1 MKLNSRRVREIAL
14 VVLVA
19 LAAALANLPEETLE
33 RFDIDRGLLL
43 GSLAL
48 LVFIE
53 LFLYLKFQFF
63 FLVVLL
69 AVAAN
74 MPGEVAES
82 LGISTLPLVI
92 AMATMVGFS
101 LINYVV
107 DLLPTGL
114 EKKPREQ
121 SAEGIRVLFYA
132 IEKGNLIYAQKVL
145 SQNFNPHALPKTR
158 YRTQPGRIP
167 YVQEEI
173 RPDAGRMRRRGAG
186 IRGRQARPDFQ
197 LPGPD
202 HLRSNLHQHASRF
215 QRPGRAKRARRRQH
229 QHHHRARAHPD
240 ATAPNPRRAGRPD
253 AGVFPPLP
261 DSHASGRRDSQRGRL
276 GFHRERRRLYPDQR
290 ARCR

>member
-1 MKLNSRRVREIAL
+1 MKWSGRRVREISL

-19 LAAALANLPEETLE
+19 LTATLANLPEDVIA

-48 LVFIE
+48 LVFIA

-114 EKKPREQ
+114 EKKPRQQ
-121 SAEGIRVLFYA
+121 SVEGIKVLFYA
-132 IEKGNLIYAQKVL
+132 IEKGNLVYAQKIL
-145 SQNFNPHALPKTR
+145 SQNFDPDLVAENGYTPLMYAAARGDSKMVDLLLRHGANVNLVSRDGDTAIELALRIGAQECADILKKARGEQLLREQALQTGHA
-158 YRTQPGRIP
+158 
-167 YVQEEI
+167 
-173 RPDAGRMRRRGAG
+173 
-186 IRGRQARPDFQ
+186 
-197 LPGPD
+197 
-202 HLRSNLHQHASRF
+202 
-215 QRPGRAKRARRRQH
+215 AK
-229 QHHHRARAHPD
+229 D
-240 ATAPNPRRAGRPD
+240 
-253 AGVFPPLP
+253 
-261 DSHASGRRDSQRGRL
+261 
-276 GFHRERRRLYPDQR
+276 
-290 ARCR
+290 